1 MIVIITLTLF
11 FYFNRTC
18 FSRKFKDMFLD
29 YNDVSFNPRLS
40 LHNTFSI
47 NVPLLYPLKT
57 SEKQRF
63 SFFGNKVVK
72 HWLKIGLQYAILKN
86 L

>member
-18 FSRKFKDMFLD
+18 FSRKFKDMFFD
-29 YNDVSFNPRLS
+29 YNDVSFNPQLS

-47 NVPLLYPLKT
+47 NVPLLYPLKI
-57 SEKQRF
+57 SEIQRF

-72 HWLKIGLQYAILKN
+72 HWLKIGL
-86 L
+86 